1 MTRGRGGAARSDPPP
16 PPARPHPH
24 TVLRLQKLLYAA
36 DVARALDSPHLGDHP
51 AARWSTRRAREW
63 LQKSG
68 AGFQLSPRG
77 PWVTTRQ
84 RLRDRFPDVLD
95 LILTQLSEDDI
106 DLL

>member
-1 MTRGRGGAARSDPPP
+1 MTHGGHGAARSDPPRP
-16 PPARPHPH
+16 PERPHPH
-24 TVLRLQKLLYAA
+24 AILRLQKLIYAV
-36 DVARALDSPHLGDHP
+36 DVARALDSPELGDHP
-51 AARWSTRRAREW
+51 AGRWTTRRARKW

-84 RLRDRFPDVLD
+84 RLKERFPDVLD
-95 LILTQLSEDDI
+95 LLLVQLADEDI